1 LNNVMSFMIA
11 QADPTGQDT
20 APPAAPPQQ
29 TQQNGQEA
37 VTTVPGDA
45 EIAERPPAPW
55 WADSFFIPLLLGIL
69 ILYIFVFR
77 SKRTQDKKRQEML
90 TLLKKGERVQTIG
103 GILGTVIEV
112 RDNEVLLKVDESSN
126 TKIRFARSAIHRVLE
141 EEGK

>member
-1 LNNVMSFMIA
+1 LTQLIILA
-11 QADPTGQDT
+11 QMENGQE
-20 APPAAPPQQ
+20 AATPPPQQ
-29 TQQNGQEA
+29 QAQQNGQEA

-45 EIAERPPAPW
+45 EVTERPPAPW

-69 ILYIFVFR
+69 ILYVFVFR

-141 EEGK
+141 EAEK